1 MIYGSSIECNWF
13 ASIAIGI
20 TLGGLASALHAFA
33 YGWLMRRIGKSAVVG
48 VLLSVLPLVGTL
60 SWAISLVCPETADTL
75 WSDILWYGSFAYFI
89 MFFLNLA
96 VFIWFFFPIVSIGAS
111 VVTGSA
117 VFSISLVLAV
127 PFLGALFALFWIALS
142 WNLPE
147 LLGIR
152 RNGRG
157 NPPTL
162 RGKLITAASILYLI
176 LLLIF
181 VFNQ

>member
-1 MIYGSSIECNWF
+1 M
-13 ASIAIGI
+13 
-20 TLGGLASALHAFA
+20 GGLTSALHAFA

-60 SWAISLVCPETADTL
+60 SWAISLVCPESA
-75 WSDILWYGSFAYFI
+75 DILWYGLFAYFI

-96 VFIWFFFPIVSIGAS
+96 VFIWFFFPIFSIGAS

-127 PFLGALFALFWIALS
+127 PFLGALLALLWIALS

-152 RNGRG
+152 RNGSG